1 VSRRAV
7 PVTPVSVRGAP
18 PTLLLV
24 SLGLLVVGVSLLMVA
39 SPFTLGVS
47 LRRGVCIAGSAGAEL
62 GGVTWFRAGGGTSPL
77 SGGVVDCCAQ
87 ASPIEPNTA
96 MVTAV

>member
-1 VSRRAV
+1 
-7 PVTPVSVRGAP
+7 
-18 PTLLLV
+18 
-24 SLGLLVVGVSLLMVA
+24 
-39 SPFTLGVS
+39 VS

-96 MVTAV
+96 MVTAVEARNFDAFMFHSPGVRLIVAGLRRWD